1 MRTLPDEFPE
11 AHGLI
16 NDMRLEY
23 VVLVEGTVRSRPNES
38 VNKKMKTGFV
48 EVCLLISAQLHF
60 KYPICFG
67 FSRKL
72 MCVVCCIR

>member
-48 EVCLLISAQLHF
+48 EVCRLIQL
-60 KYPICFG
+60 
-67 FSRKL
+67 S
-72 MCVVCCIR
+72 CILYILYVSVFLES

>member
-1 MRTLPDEFPE
+1 
-11 AHGLI
+11 LI

-48 EVCLLISAQLHF
+48 EVCLLIQLSCIL
-60 KYPICFG
+60 YILYVT
-67 FSRKL
+67 L